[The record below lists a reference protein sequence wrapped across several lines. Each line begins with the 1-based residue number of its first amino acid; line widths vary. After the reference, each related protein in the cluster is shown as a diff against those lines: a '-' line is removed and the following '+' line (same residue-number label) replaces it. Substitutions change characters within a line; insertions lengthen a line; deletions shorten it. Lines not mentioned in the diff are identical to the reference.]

1 MHNLSH
7 FVTLLPAMLL
17 AYCAI
22 IHGQWGTWRLHCP
35 LNRNAKQA
43 KATVISALCGKLPTA
58 NAQVNNGSTATKS
71 AGDLM
76 NARRSRFRGQLY
88 SKHIYLQM
96 HCTLHNGTWNWTLTR
111 ARAHACMHTM
121 SCILRVI
128 FLSALQQTWIDSL
141 SLCRLDLKLHH
152 VLCNKI

>member
-17 AYCAI
+17 AYFAI

-43 KATVISALCGKLPTA
+43 KATVISAITA

-71 AGDLM
+71 SGNLM

-88 SKHIYLQM
+88 SKHIYLQI
-96 HCTLHNGTWNWTLTR
+96 HCTLYNGTWNWTLTR
-111 ARAHACMHTM
+111 ARAHACTHAM

-128 FLSALQQTWIDSL
+128 FLHALQQTWIDKSVTVQV
-141 SLCRLDLKLHH
+141 RF
-152 VLCNKI
+152 KIASCPLQ